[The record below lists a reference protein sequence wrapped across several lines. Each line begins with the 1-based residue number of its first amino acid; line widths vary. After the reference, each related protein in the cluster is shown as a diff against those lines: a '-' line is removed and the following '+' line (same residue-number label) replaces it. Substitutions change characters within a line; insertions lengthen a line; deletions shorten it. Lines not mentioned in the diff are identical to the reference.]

1 MMLDKQILINEI
13 ETNLRTSGA
22 DLTAAC
28 KTYAIAKAMEE
39 EIISTA
45 NKCKAQVLTEKCY
58 YRSEEMSKL
67 LGEETPQRVTDPED
81 IPDISREYWDEIFKK
96 SYELYK
102 QHGIDDPRGADYI
115 PEARARDLRFKA
127 ENCLI
132 DTFAALCPS
141 MFTAEDIRDI
151 KRHLLHRQKFIEIA
165 MTAGLAAEKEA

>member
-1 MMLDKQILINEI
+1 MQERQLLMAELEN
-13 ETNLRTSGA
+13 NLKTSGG
-22 DLTAAC
+22 DLTAVC
-28 KTYAIAKAMEE
+28 KLYAIAKAMEE

-45 NKCKAQVLTEKCY
+45 NKCKAQVLAEKCY
-58 YRSEEMSKL
+58 YRSDEMSKL
-67 LGEETPQRVTDPED
+67 MGEDTPQRVTDPED
-81 IPDISREYWDEIFKK
+81 IPNISREYWDEIFSK

-102 QHGIDDPRGADYI
+102 QHGIDDPRGVDYI

-132 DTFAALCPS
+132 DTFAAFCPS

-151 KRHLLHRQKFIEIA
+151 KRHLLRRQKFIEIA

>member
-1 MMLDKQILINEI
+1 MQERQVLMQELEN
-13 ETNLRTSGA
+13 NLKTSGG
-22 DLTAAC
+22 DLTAVC
-28 KTYAIAKAMEE
+28 KLYAIAKAMEE